1 MGFECKKMSCELY
14 DKLIN
19 LGWRRCGYY
28 YYKCKLN
35 DCCCRPYTIRL
46 EAEKFTI
53 RKSHQKIKKR
63 FLKFLNNGKEK

>member
-14 DKLIN
+14 DKLMN

-35 DCCCRPYTIRL
+35 DCCCRPYNIRL
-46 EAEKFTI
+46 
-53 RKSHQKIKKR
+53 
-63 FLKFLNNGKEK
+63 